1 MLSKFSKCSPFLQST
16 EDSEDNNSGVDKIW
30 IGPDHGSD
38 HGWKKKKLLKNP
50 KKKNSSFK
58 K

>member
-30 IGPDHGSD
+30 IGPDQGS
-38 HGWKKKKLLKNP
+38 KKKKILKNP
-50 KKKNSSFK
+50 KKSNHLKNDSK
-58 K
+58 